1 MPDFDFDLRSKILTL
16 RPDLGLAKAQEMI
29 QDIARSYFG
38 VLADETANDP
48 AAEWQDFFTFV
59 CADWVFLSAVFKQDK
74 VSFAIFE
81 SDHTFIQDSEDLSSL
96 EVEPYEALVAEKAA
110 NGVASLVFPMA
121 EAHPWLKS
129 KAQ

>member
-16 RPDLGLAKAQEMI
+16 RPSLGLAKAQEMI
-29 QDIARSYFG
+29 QDLAKSYFG
-38 VLADETANDP
+38 VLSDETANDP
-48 AAEWQDFFTFV
+48 AGEWQDFFTFV
-59 CADWVFLSAVFKQDK
+59 CADWVFLSAVFKQDQ

-96 EVEPYEALVAEKAA
+96 EVEAYEALVVEKAT
-110 NGVASLVFPMA
+110 NGVASLAFPMA
-121 EAHPWLKS
+121 ETLPWLKN